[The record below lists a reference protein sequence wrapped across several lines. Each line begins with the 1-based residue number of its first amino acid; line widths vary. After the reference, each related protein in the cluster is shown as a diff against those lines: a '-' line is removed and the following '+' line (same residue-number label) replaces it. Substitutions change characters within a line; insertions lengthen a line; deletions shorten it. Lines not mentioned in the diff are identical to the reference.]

1 MVLSTSESLTFM
13 NYKNFEDY
21 LKMEY
26 YKDTNSPFS
35 FGRWVYLSLDSEKL
49 MLYADAY
56 GEIKKLEG
64 FNEAGNIFKNI

>member
-1 MVLSTSESLTFM
+1 MVLSNSESLTFM

-26 YKDTNSPFS
+26 DEETNSPFS
-35 FGRWVYLSLDSEKL
+35 FERWVYLGLDSEKL

-56 GEIKKLEG
+56 GEIKKAEG
-64 FNEAGNIFKNI
+64 FDLATN